1 MDFFIFIL
9 GLIAGGFANTYIYFY
24 QIHHNKSSPGTSS
37 LFKGKCRKLS
47 KGLGQIVLI
56 ELICATLYLM
66 AFCKFGLTF
75 KFLSSIILLTVLV
88 ITAFID
94 MEFQIIPDNIVL
106 PAAAAGILLHA
117 FLGKEIFLY
126 HLAGFA
132 VGFGVIFLIAFF
144 AKGGMGG
151 GDVKLFGMVGL
162 FLGARLTILALILS
176 FILGSVISLIL
187 IVLKIKSIKD
197 VIPFGPFIALASA
210 ISLFFGD
217 KIILWFVL
225 NKIF

>member
-1 MDFFIFIL
+1 MSFTILIL
-9 GLIAGGFANTYIYFY
+9 GLICGGFVNTYIYFY
-24 QIHHNKSSPGTSS
+24 QIHYNKSSQGTSS
-37 LFKGKCRKLS
+37 LFKRKCRKLS
-47 KGLGQIVLI
+47 KAPGQIVLI
-56 ELICATLYLM
+56 EFLCAAFYLL

-75 KFLSSIILLTVLV
+75 EFLTSIILLTVLT
-88 ITAFID
+88 TATFID
-94 MEFQIIPDNIVL
+94 MEFQIIPDNIVF
-106 PAAAAGILLHA
+106 PAAAAGILLHV
-117 FLGKEIFLY
+117 FLGKEMFLY

-132 VGFGVIFLIAFF
+132 VGFGVIFLIAVIS
-144 AKGGMGG
+144 KGGMGG

-162 FLGARLTILALILS
+162 FLGARLTVLALMLS
-176 FILGSVISLIL
+176 FILGSVISLTL

-217 KIILWFVL
+217 EIILWFVL